1 MSDDDPPKLRIP
13 FDWVLVDAVGAM
25 LAGLGV
31 FALTG
36 GAGLHPLLRHPA
48 VAVACILL
56 GIVLMG
62 LALVKILRHMQAS
75 ARTPRRPPPR

>member
-1 MSDDDPPKLRIP
+1 VNDNEELPKLRIP
-13 FDWVLVDAVGAM
+13 FDWVLVDAAGAL

-36 GAGLHPLLRHPA
+36 GAGLHPLLRHPV
-48 VAVACILL
+48 VAGACVA
-56 GIVLMG
+56 GGVALMG

-75 ARTPRRPPPR
+75 ARVPRD

>member
-1 MSDDDPPKLRIP
+1 MSEEELPRLRIP

-36 GAGLHPLLRHPA
+36 GAGLHPLLLHPV
-48 VAVACILL
+48 VAGGCILL
-56 GIVLMG
+56 GVLLMG

-75 ARTPRRPPPR
+75 ARTPRR

>member
-1 MSDDDPPKLRIP
+1 VNDDDPPKLRIP
-13 FDWVLVDAVGAM
+13 FDWVVVDAVGAL

-36 GAGLHPLLRHPA
+36 GDGLHPLLRHPA
-48 VAVACILL
+48 AAAACILV
-56 GIVLMG
+56 GVVLMG

-75 ARTPRRPPPR
+75 ARTPRRAPPR